1 MQEQLPR
8 SKYLPSM
15 VAQHPH
21 PRQLSARTSCTYA
34 HALIYV
40 QVVNKGESLS
50 RWRCYS
56 LFPLTLIIAYLKTGR
71 IIYVMHCYIAMLPCH
86 ELSIGIDMS
95 IRDVYE
101 KKMQAQLDEWKTRL
115 EVFKEKADQ
124 EETNLQL
131 EYYTLID
138 EIKLEL
144 ETAHKK
150 LQLLKQAGDETWEEF
165 KAEVETTWD
174 ALDELIRS
182 LSLP

>member
-1 MQEQLPR
+1 
-8 SKYLPSM
+8 
-15 VAQHPH
+15 
-21 PRQLSARTSCTYA
+21 
-34 HALIYV
+34 
-40 QVVNKGESLS
+40 
-50 RWRCYS
+50 
-56 LFPLTLIIAYLKTGR
+56 
-71 IIYVMHCYIAMLPCH
+71 
-86 ELSIGIDMS
+86 MS

-150 LQLLKQAGDETWEEF
+150 LQLLKQSGDEAWEEF

-182 LSLP
+182 LTLP

>member
-1 MQEQLPR
+1 
-8 SKYLPSM
+8 
-15 VAQHPH
+15 
-21 PRQLSARTSCTYA
+21 
-34 HALIYV
+34 
-40 QVVNKGESLS
+40 
-50 RWRCYS
+50 
-56 LFPLTLIIAYLKTGR
+56 
-71 IIYVMHCYIAMLPCH
+71 
-86 ELSIGIDMS
+86 MS

-165 KAEVETTWD
+165 KADVEITWD
-174 ALDELIRS
+174 SLHELIKA
-182 LSLP
+182 LALP